1 MNLNSINTSNSLD
14 ALANVKKVPHATN
27 ALSDFSQIQISNKN
41 LSIKDLGSIQQE
53 QGKTLKDTKENDKG
67 NNTLQP
73 TIEETD
79 EMVEDLN
86 DYMNGLK
93 TSLRFSI
100 SEDIDRQVIVKIK
113 NRETD
118 EVIKQIPAEELIN
131 IKKKM
136 EELTGMLLDH
146 SV

>member
-1 MNLNSINTSNSLD
+1 MNLNSVNTSDALD
-14 ALANVKKVPHATN
+14 ALVSVKKTPNVTN
-27 ALSDFSQIQISNKN
+27 TLSDFSQIQISNKK
-41 LSIKDLGSIQQE
+41 LSIDDIESIQQK
-53 QGKTLKDTKENDKG
+53 QGKTLKDTKENDKE

-86 DYMNGLK
+86 DYMSGLQ

-100 SEDIDRQVIVKIK
+100 SEDIDSQVIVKIK

-118 EVIKQIPAEELIN
+118 EVIKQIPAEELIS